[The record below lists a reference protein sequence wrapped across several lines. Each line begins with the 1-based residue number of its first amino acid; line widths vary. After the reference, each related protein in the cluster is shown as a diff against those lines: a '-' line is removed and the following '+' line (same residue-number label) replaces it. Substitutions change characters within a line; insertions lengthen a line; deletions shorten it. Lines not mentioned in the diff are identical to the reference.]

1 MTDELTAIL
10 EAIIPK
16 NLDDIIRINR
26 HTAELYLTTDE
37 EIMDLHEQITPSEQ
51 KDVMD
56 NWSFITL
63 NTSKPHIAQVM
74 LLGDVRGSTVTRL
87 TSIVLQID
95 LDRRLVI
102 TRSGSLYRLGTPRRG
117 EPSTDQL
124 MAICAIFH
132 SWGFGQFLGV
142 PHFYF

>member
-56 NWSFITL
+56 TG
-63 NTSKPHIAQVM
+63 V
-74 LLGDVRGSTVTRL
+74 
-87 TSIVLQID
+87 
-95 LDRRLVI
+95 
-102 TRSGSLYRLGTPRRG
+102 SL
-117 EPSTDQL
+117 
-124 MAICAIFH
+124 H
-132 SWGFGQFLGV
+132 
-142 PHFYF
+142 